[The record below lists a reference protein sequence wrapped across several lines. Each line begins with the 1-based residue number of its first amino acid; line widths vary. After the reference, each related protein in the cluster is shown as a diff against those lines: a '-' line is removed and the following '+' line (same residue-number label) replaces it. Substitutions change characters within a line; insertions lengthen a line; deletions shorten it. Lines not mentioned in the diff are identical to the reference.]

1 MALLSAYQL
10 LQDVRKEYG
19 KRADIVR
26 IVTTSEEDPFGH
38 SVPLETPVTIYES
51 VPINM
56 KRRRFPPPSGVEKGQ
71 ETLETYDATMNALT
85 DDGTAITM
93 SKEYRIV
100 VDGDHYLVLNFRKE
114 PYGFWLLLGR
124 E

>member
-10 LQDVRKEYG
+10 LQDVRSEYG
-19 KRADIVR
+19 KRANIV
-26 IVTTSEEDPFGH
+26 SFLGQEDALGH
-38 SVPLETPVTIYES
+38 EKPLTTPVTVYTS
-51 VPINM
+51 VPITI

-71 ETLETYDATMNALT
+71 ETLETYDATMNPVT
-85 DDGTAITM
+85 DLGVSITLSKDYRLVIDG
-93 SKEYRIV
+93 YN
-100 VDGDHYLVLNFRKE
+100 YLILNFRKE